1 MAVLPTSL
9 PLSVPCPIEGCDT
22 QMVTTAV
29 VRYLTDPERGGLALT
44 TLAHIDPAP
53 FYAHADTHLEEAAHD

>member
-1 MAVLPTSL
+1 MARLPTSM

-29 VRYLTDPERGGLALT
+29 VRLVSENEDGLALT
-44 TLAHIDPAP
+44 TLSHIDALP